1 MRIPKRLE
9 PLIEEGLI
17 DGVICQLM
25 SGKEAMIYMVRCG
38 NNIRC
43 AKVYKESNK
52 RNFRQRF
59 LYTEGRKVKN
69 SRRARAIERGGL
81 YGLRARE
88 EAWQSTEVEMLCCLG
103 IAGVRVPK
111 FYNFFAGVLL
121 MELITDLEGNVA
133 PRLSDLVLTPKQ
145 AHDYHRML
153 IKQIIQMLCV
163 GVVHGDLSQYNV
175 LVDSHGPVIIDLPQA
190 VNAADN
196 HQARHII
203 KRDVDN
209 LTAYFSRFAPEL
221 AQSDYAAE
229 IWSYYQRGILPH
241 ATLTGNVKQQEE
253 NKPVN
258 VSNVLQIINAVLKKE
273 MAWQRH
279 KQTRWTNHLSQC

>member
-25 SGKEAMIYMVRCG
+25 SGKEALIYMVRCG

-52 RNFRQRF
+52 RNFQQRF
-59 LYTEGRKVKN
+59 PYTEGCKVKN
-69 SRRARAIERGGL
+69 SRRARAIEKGGH
-81 YGLRARE
+81 YGHRARE

-133 PRLSDLVLTPKQ
+133 PRLNDLVLTPKQ

-153 IKQIIQMLCV
+153 IKQIVQMLCV

-175 LVDSHGPVIIDLPQA
+175 LVDNQGPVIIDLPQA

-229 IWSYYQRGILPH
+229 IWSYYQRGRLPH

-258 VSNVLQIINAVLKKE
+258 VNNILQIINAVLKKE